1 MRRIAE
7 TVAGIRL
14 DEVEHRMRSNPED
27 YPSYTDAL
35 VAEHILTQALLEKGG
50 VDKLAVDQ
58 LVSALSAQGAAL
70 AIEMYIAGFLDGG
83 HTAQAFQGRELPG
96 EE

>member
-14 DEVEHRMRSNPED
+14 DEVEHRMCSNPEM
-27 YPSYTDAL
+27 YPGYTDAL
-35 VAEHILTQALLEKGG
+35 EAERILTQALLEKGG

-70 AIEMYIAGFLDGG
+70 AVEMYIAGFLDGG
-83 HTAQAFQGRELPG
+83 HVTVGFCKREMTN
-96 EE
+96 E

>member
-1 MRRIAE
+1 MRQIAE
-7 TVAGIRL
+7 TIAGIRL

-27 YPSYTDAL
+27 YPGYTDAL
-35 VAEHILTQALLEKGG
+35 EAERIICKALLEKGS

-58 LVSALSAQGAAL
+58 LVSTLSAQGAA
-70 AIEMYIAGFLDGG
+70 IGVEMYITGFLDGG
-83 HTAQAFQGRELPG
+83 HTAQAFQGRKLPD